1 MLRCEHCPVADN
13 CNFES
18 TGFCLAAD
26 IDEKIDF
33 DDDSFADEEFA
44 PVEE

>member
-1 MLRCEHCPVADN
+1 MLRCKHCPVADH

-26 IDEKIDF
+26 IDEKMDF
-33 DDDSFADEEFA
+33 DDSSSYLYEFIFE
-44 PVEE
+44 V